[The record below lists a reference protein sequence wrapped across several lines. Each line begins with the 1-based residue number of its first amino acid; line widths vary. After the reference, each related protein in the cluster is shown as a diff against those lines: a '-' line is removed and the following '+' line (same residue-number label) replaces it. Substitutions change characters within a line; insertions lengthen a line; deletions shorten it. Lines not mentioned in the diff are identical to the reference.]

1 MFMLCVAPASCS
13 SMFCSALDQ
22 TAGVSV
28 QHKCAMESGRMAR
41 DTLPK
46 MGQQYSMK
54 KMFRRLCSLFEI
66 WIYLFI
72 IP

>member
-28 QHKCAMESGRMAR
+28 QYKYAMESGRMAR
-41 DTLPK
+41 DILHE

-54 KMFRRLCSLFEI
+54 KCLEGCVVCLKYGLTSL
-66 WIYLFI
+66 
-72 IP
+72 